1 MPRSYLDLQ
10 RGGPFTMSY
19 LARPVRFSELRNPS
33 HACHMFHPSCRAL
46 IVKAS
51 LCNQPSDRQRWILL
65 LQNRVC
71 DSVLPGQCYSTFQRA
86 VDGWLWISGGMMI
99 SRGKQKKIEE
109 KLAPVPLRPPRI
121 DMKSPGTEP
130 NICDFSRLSYDLPSP
145 LFYHRTSAWGVFFWL
160 YPFQKKAVNT
170 SRFVRWFVFIFFV
183 LCRLCLKWGDVLS
196 VGHDRFVLTHLC
208 AVDRIN
214 RVQSLWLIFAD

>member
-1 MPRSYLDLQ
+1 
-10 RGGPFTMSY
+10 
-19 LARPVRFSELRNPS
+19 
-33 HACHMFHPSCRAL
+33 
-46 IVKAS
+46 
-51 LCNQPSDRQRWILL
+51 
-65 LQNRVC
+65 
-71 DSVLPGQCYSTFQRA
+71 
-86 VDGWLWISGGMMI
+86 
-99 SRGKQKKIEE
+99 
-109 KLAPVPLRPPRI
+109 
-121 DMKSPGTEP
+121 
-130 NICDFSRLSYDLPSP
+130 LPSP
-145 LFYHRTSAWGVFFWL
+145 LFYHRTSAWGVFFWLL